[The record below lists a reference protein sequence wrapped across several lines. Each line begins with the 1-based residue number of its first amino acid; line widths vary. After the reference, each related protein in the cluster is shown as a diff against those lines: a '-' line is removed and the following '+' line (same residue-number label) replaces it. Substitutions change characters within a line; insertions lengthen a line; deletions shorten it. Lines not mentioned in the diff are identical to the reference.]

1 MTGVEAAGK
10 GLDTGLHA
18 ASITA
23 GRVGVLHGNKTY
35 LLQDEHGQVR
45 DAYAIAAGLDY
56 PGVGPEHAWLH
67 DTGRARYVTVT
78 DEEAVEAFVALSRQ
92 EGIIPALE
100 SAHAVAHAMKT
111 APAMAKDRIVII
123 NLSGRGD
130 KDAETIAETQ
140 GGKGIMGRIEERFK
154 ALKKEGRKAFVA
166 YLTAGDP
173 DLETTARLIP
183 ALEAAGVDILEIG
196 VPFSD
201 PTADGPV
208 IQAASQRALKKGA
221 TLEKILAMIA
231 ALRRTSEIPIVLFG
245 YYNPIL
251 SYGPERFAA
260 DAAAAGVD
268 GILVVD
274 LPPEEADELRRYTD
288 PAGLAFIT
296 LIAPTTDPARA
307 AKDPPGGNGI
317 CLLHLRHRRHG
328 NGRPPARRRPAGR
341 GAAQGE

>member
-1 MTGVEAAGK
+1 
-10 GLDTGLHA
+10 
-18 ASITA
+18 
-23 GRVGVLHGNKTY
+23 
-35 LLQDEHGQVR
+35 
-45 DAYAIAAGLDY
+45 
-56 PGVGPEHAWLH
+56 
-67 DTGRARYVTVT
+67 
-78 DEEAVEAFVALSRQ
+78 
-92 EGIIPALE
+92 
-100 SAHAVAHAMKT
+100 
-111 APAMAKDRIVII
+111 
-123 NLSGRGD
+123 
-130 KDAETIAETQ
+130 
-140 GGKGIMGRIEERFK
+140 MGRIEERFK

-221 TLEKILAMIA
+221 TLAKILAMIA
-231 ALRRTSEIPIVLFG
+231 GLRSFSGIPIVLFG

-296 LIAPTTDPARA
+296 LIAPTTDPKRA
-307 AKDPPGGNGI
+307 GKI
-317 CLLHLRHRRHG
+317 L
-328 NGRPPARRRPAGR
+328 R
-341 GAAQGE
+341 GATGFVYYISVTGVTGTAVPRPDDVRRDVERLQGMTALPIVVGFGISTPAQAAAIAPLADGVVVGSALVRLIGENGESVGLIENAFSFAGEIRRAIDAARQGWGKT